1 MYDGVL
7 TNTAESDLGTDKGER
22 PMNTT
27 APAPRTAPALA
38 VKELFKSSPRL
49 TAGFA
54 AGAVALLTLAAI
66 ASSIG

>member
-1 MYDGVL
+1 
-7 TNTAESDLGTDKGER
+7 
-22 PMNTT
+22 MNTT

-66 ASSIG
+66 ASGIG